1 MEENKKTYVLWLT
14 GLSGAG
20 KTTIAKYL
28 KEELA
33 KYHDKV
39 HHLDGDEVRDASP
52 VKLGFSKEDRDKNID
67 LAIELTKKYQNEG
80 YVVIASFISPY
91 KIHREWGRERL
102 DNYIEVFVNASL
114 DTCEARDPKGLY
126 KKARTGEIPMFTGIT
141 DPYEEPENPDL
152 HIKSDLLSLE
162 ESVEH
167 ILRHLKEINHI

>member
-20 KTTIAKYL
+20 KTTIAKAL
-28 KEELA
+28 KEELV

-67 LAIELTKKYQNEG
+67 LAIELTKKYQDEG

-91 KIHREWGRERL
+91 REHRKWGRERL
-102 DNYIEVFVNASL
+102 DDFMEVFVNASL
-114 DTCEARDPKGLY
+114 NTCEARDPKGLY

-152 HIKSDLLSLE
+152 HIKSDLLSLN

-167 ILRHLKEINHI
+167 ILNHLKEINRI

>member
-1 MEENKKTYVLWLT
+1 MEENKNTYVLWLT
-14 GLSGAG
+14 GLPGAG
-20 KTTIAKYL
+20 KTTIAKAL
-28 KEELA
+28 REELI

-67 LAIELTKKYQNEG
+67 LAIALAKKYQDRG

-91 KIHREWGRERL
+91 KEHREWGRERL
-102 DNYIEVFVNASL
+102 DNYIEVFVNAAL
-114 DTCEARDPKGLY
+114 EVCEARDPKGMY
-126 KKARTGEIPMFTGIT
+126 KKARTGEIPVFTGIT
-141 DPYEEPENPDL
+141 DPYEEPENPNL

-167 ILRHLKEINHI
+167 ILKHLKEINHI